1 MDLHI
6 CVHTCVYIS
15 GFLCACCPQH
25 KHLCVY
31 VQLSVQVWVHIY
43 VCAHF
48 VCNLLCMFVGHLSAL
63 CVHVFIY
70 VHVYVLC
77 VCNCVFAFLCMFKDV
92 VNI

>member
-1 MDLHI
+1 M
-6 CVHTCVYIS
+6 
-15 GFLCACCPQH
+15 
-25 KHLCVY
+25 
-31 VQLSVQVWVHIY
+31 HIY

-77 VCNCVFAFLCMFKDV
+77 VCNCEFAFLCMFKDV